1 MRADSSPTDLVVPRN
16 NVLIEFND
24 SKFTLY
30 VVFVRPT
37 SLDVLGKSHSFAFKS
52 RRCSAGL
59 AWANS
64 LLQARRWL
72 DATTMAEPLCGE
84 NG

>member
-1 MRADSSPTDLVVPRN
+1 MRADSSHTDLVVPRN

-37 SLDVLGKSHSFAFKS
+37 SLDVSGKSHSFAFKS

-59 AWANS
+59 AWASS
-64 LLQARRWL
+64 LLQGVG
-72 DATTMAEPLCGE
+72 CYN
-84 NG
+84 NGRAIVW